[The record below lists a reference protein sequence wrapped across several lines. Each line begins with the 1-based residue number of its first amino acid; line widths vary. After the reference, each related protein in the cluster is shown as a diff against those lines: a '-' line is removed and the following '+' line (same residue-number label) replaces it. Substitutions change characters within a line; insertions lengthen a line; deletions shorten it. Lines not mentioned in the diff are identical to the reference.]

1 MRLVVLT
8 VCYAIERRDDAGRQG
23 IPPNSM
29 WMPITMALTSCS
41 YSATAILDAWS
52 SREWA
57 DGVQIETLPDL
68 ETLAVRTRNSLYQI
82 TVLSPRTGEI
92 LVRGG
97 QFYRSPTKARLAGAS
112 LGGSFLK
119 QRSIYV
125 GFCMELQD
133 EGLTIVTTAV
143 HSIRRV
149 GHDRVQ

>member
-1 MRLVVLT
+1 
-8 VCYAIERRDDAGRQG
+8 
-23 IPPNSM
+23 
-29 WMPITMALTSCS
+29 MALTSCS
-41 YSATAILDAWS
+41 YPATAILDAWS
-52 SREWA
+52 SREWT

-68 ETLAVRTRNSLYQI
+68 ETLAVRTRNSLYEI

-97 QFYRSPTKARLAGAS
+97 QFYPSPTKARLAGAS

-119 QRSIYV
+119 RHGIYV

-133 EGLTIVTTAV
+133 EGRTIVTTAV

-149 GHDRVQ
+149 RDDRVQ